1 MDIESLKLE
10 IDKFAIKE
18 PVSKPVI
25 SVIIPAYNVESY
37 IGDCLLS
44 LIKQTFKDIEL
55 IVINDGSTDKTG
67 EIIKLFEKDKRVKVI
82 TQQNKGVSEARNAGL
97 NIAQSEY
104 IGFIDSDDW
113 VDENYYEKLYN
124 AVCKYNADFGVTSIL
139 KHKIKYK
146 KYNIL
151 YKKEKCVTSLKD
163 KVKICEDKT
172 HRIFY
177 VWNKLYK
184 RSLIEDNNLRF
195 PAGKV
200 FEDVSFSIRTIYYAK
215 SIVSVPGTKY
225 HYIERSNSI
234 VKSKDVDGK
243 KKADKAWTYSDMI
256 EFAHEKNI
264 ILPDKLNYE
273 TSYWKTPLF
282 KIYSGKYKKKIT
294 LFGLIA
300 LWSTKND

>member
-113 VDENYYEKLYN
+113 VD
-124 AVCKYNADFGVTSIL
+124 
-139 KHKIKYK
+139 
-146 KYNIL
+146 
-151 YKKEKCVTSLKD
+151 
-163 KVKICEDKT
+163 
-172 HRIFY
+172 
-177 VWNKLYK
+177 
-184 RSLIEDNNLRF
+184 
-195 PAGKV
+195 
-200 FEDVSFSIRTIYYAK
+200 
-215 SIVSVPGTKY
+215 
-225 HYIERSNSI
+225 
-234 VKSKDVDGK
+234 
-243 KKADKAWTYSDMI
+243 
-256 EFAHEKNI
+256 
-264 ILPDKLNYE
+264 
-273 TSYWKTPLF
+273 
-282 KIYSGKYKKKIT
+282 
-294 LFGLIA
+294 
-300 LWSTKND
+300 